1 MKEIREIPIEKIV
14 PNRNQPRLEFDE
26 DAIKYL
32 ADSILE
38 NGLIQPIT
46 VRPYVS
52 GKYEIIAGERRFRA
66 FKSLG
71 RKAIPAIV
79 ADKDDFESANLALV
93 ENTQRS
99 DLNAIEEA
107 MAILKVM
114 ETQKKTQ
121 TEIARELGY
130 NQSTVANKLRLLKL
144 PDYIKQAIASGEI
157 TERHGRALL
166 NAPEENLKEVFDTI
180 MRRGYNVKKTEEY
193 LQALKE
199 KDNRKVKPVSNAV
212 KLGVNTIY
220 EAYELCK
227 SSGLDVTINETNF
240 KNEVKLTIRFNKVG

>member
-1 MKEIREIPIEKIV
+1 MKEIREIPIDKIV
-14 PNRNQPRLEFDE
+14 PNRNQPRLEFDD

-46 VRPYVS
+46 VRPYAS

-66 FKSLG
+66 YKILDRKS
-71 RKAIPAIV
+71 IPAIV
-79 ADKDDFESANLALV
+79 ADKDDYESANLALI
-93 ENTQRS
+93 ENTQRT

-107 MAILKVM
+107 MAILKM
-114 ETQKKTQ
+114 MQTQKKTQ

-144 PDYIKQAIASGEI
+144 PDYIKMAIASGEI

-166 NAPEENLKEVFDTI
+166 NAPEDKLEEVFNTI
-180 MRRGYNVKKTEEY
+180 RRRGYNVKKTEEY
-193 LQALKE
+193 LQALKV
-199 KDNRKVKPVSNAV
+199 KDQRKIKPVSDSV
-212 KLGVNTIY
+212 RIGVNTIY

-227 SSGLDVTINETNF
+227 NSGLDVTINETNF
-240 KNEVKLTIRFNKVG
+240 ENEVKLTIRFNKVG